1 MFETLTL
8 YHSWLRWLILAFLL
22 YSIYLAWR
30 GIKTQ
35 SPFSKTDNFFRHW
48 TATLFHIQLI
58 IGIILYIKSPT
69 VSYFWGNFSQGIQ
82 HIEIAFFGLIH
93 LLLMITVV
101 VMITIGSVLA
111 KRRQTDPE
119 KFKTMLRWFG
129 IALIILLIA
138 IPWPFS
144 PFAHRPLFR

>member
-1 MFETLTL
+1 MYQTLTL

-30 GIKTQ
+30 GIKTKKN
-35 SPFSKTDNFFRHW
+35 FSKTDNFFRHW

-58 IGIILYIKSPT
+58 IGIILYVKSPM
-69 VSYFWGNFSQGIQ
+69 VSYFWRNFTEAIQ

-93 LLLMITVV
+93 LLLMISVI
-101 VMITIGSVLA
+101 VMVTIGSALA
-111 KRRQTDPE
+111 KRRQTDLE
-119 KFKTMLRWFG
+119 KFKTMLWWFG
-129 IALIILLIA
+129 IALIVLLIA

-144 PFAHRPLFR
+144 PFAHRPFFR

>member
-22 YSIYLAWR
+22 CAIYRAWR
-30 GIKTQ
+30 GIAAKSLFT
-35 SPFSKTDNFFRHW
+35 KTDNFFRHW

-58 IGIILYIKSPT
+58 IGIMLYVKSP
-69 VSYFWGNFSQGIQ
+69 VVGYFWENFSEAVQ
-82 HIEIAFFGLIH
+82 HIEILFFGLIH
-93 LLLMITVV
+93 LLLMISVV
-101 VMITIGSVLA
+101 VMITIGSALA
-111 KRRQTDPE
+111 KRRETDRE
-119 KFKTMLRWFG
+119 KFNTMLRWFG

-144 PFAHRPLFR
+144 PFAHRPFFR